1 MNKEHEK
8 VPRWTWKIAW
18 LLLIV
23 GILVVASTAFP
34 RSFPSLGAGWFT
46 KTTTSQVKPPQ
57 DPCSYRYAS
66 ASMKRITVVLPA
78 NGEWSEK
85 VALTG
90 QAGKCYYFE
99 GPEGSEVRFGDG
111 TRGSIAGKHYGA
123 KIPLFQFSNP
133 VGGTVTIAIEQ

>member
-46 KTTTSQVKPPQ
+46 RANYENCHFSSGQTEMTIALQPDKWSCWVVTPTKS
-57 DPCSYRYAS
+57 DYR
-66 ASMKRITVVLPA
+66 IHT
-78 NGEWSEK
+78 
-85 VALTG
+85 
-90 QAGKCYYFE
+90 E
-99 GPEGSEVRFGDG
+99 GPIKICFADG
-111 TRGSIAGKHYGA
+111 YCANRADKTFEDVGLRRGI
-123 KIPLFQFSNP
+123 FQILTQNQD
-133 VGGTVTIAIEQ
+133 TATITIERK